1 MDEDEGYTKF
11 CKDIMDKLR
20 RRTKHLRI
28 ISWNGFLIVVEMF
41 CKQIQLKVILGI
53 LLFFYFL

>member
-28 ISWNGFLIVVEMF
+28 ISWNGFLIVVEMS
-41 CKQIQLKVILGI
+41 CKQIQLKVIL
-53 LLFFYFL
+53 